1 MTMTTKTSDA
11 AARARRLREDHGRF
25 SREFDDIYD
34 RARTGDWH
42 ELDEA
47 WRAFTEHLEAHLAFE
62 EKEVFP
68 GLREQGPTFHALVQR
83 LTAQH
88 DEIRQTLLTLG
99 LQIQLKEIRASS
111 VEAFIDLMRKHATLE
126 DARVYPWVAREAPAD
141 PASPRSE
148 RHA

>member
-1 MTMTTKTSDA
+1 MTTTSNDA
-11 AARARRLREDHGRF
+11 AARARRLREDHHRF

-47 WRAFTEHLEAHLAFE
+47 WRAFTEDLEAHLAFE

-68 GLREQGPTFHALVQR
+68 GFCVQGPMCGALVQR

-88 DEIRQTLLTLG
+88 DEIRRTLLTLG
-99 LQIQLKEIRASS
+99 LQIQLKEIRTPS
-111 VEAFIDLMRKHATLE
+111 VEAFIDLMRKHAVLE
-126 DARVYPWVAREAPAD
+126 DSRVYPWLAHEALAD
-141 PASPRSE
+141 PASPRIE
-148 RHA
+148 RRA